1 MKVYHVIML
10 FTVILLNMACA
21 ARAADLPSP
30 GAITIKAGVGIESN
44 AVHNAGF
51 AGGIDYIFHPSSTLQ
66 PFNVSLYGDLLNNS
80 SFGLGVAIRNSGPFY
95 VGAGAGIYSM
105 SVTPAG
111 GCQALPGGGCANR
124 TFTSN
129 GLGGKVFGGFSVAPF
144 TSLELGYDF
153 TPAANGIQ
161 TNVVTAQLAVRF

>member
-1 MKVYHVIML
+1 MV
-10 FTVILLNMACA
+10 LNIVGA

-30 GAITIKAGVGIESN
+30 SAVTIKAGVGIESN

-51 AGGIDYIFHPSSTLQ
+51 AGGVDYIFHPSSALQ
-66 PFNVSLYGDLLNNS
+66 PFNVSIYGDLLGNN
-80 SFGLGVAIRNSGPFY
+80 SFGLGAAIRNSGPFY

-105 SVTPAG
+105 SVTPGG
-111 GCQALPGGGCANR
+111 GCQALPGGGCSN
-124 TFTSN
+124 TTLTSS

-144 TSLELGYDF
+144 TSLELGYHF